1 MSLLT
6 PLTAWRKGH
15 PAPAD
20 VLNAI
25 PVPVL
30 LVNRDG
36 APVASNP
43 AAEMMF
49 GRSERAMAE
58 RGFDGILPP
67 DSPVRALIDEA
78 AREGGELGAYD
89 VEIAFIDGTVRQ
101 ADIMVAPIA
110 ESDGHLTVVFQRRS
124 VAGLV
129 ERQADNRGAAR
140 SATALAAMLAHEI
153 KNPLSGIRGAA
164 QLLGGETDEEGRS
177 ELSTLIIDEVER
189 IRTLIDRMER
199 FTDPRP
205 ASLQPVNI
213 HAILSHVRRLAEAEG
228 IQITERYDPSLPEV
242 PADRD
247 ALVQLFI
254 NLIRNA
260 REATGALGKIRIT
273 TAYRHGLRMA
283 SASGRGRVAVPIEVC
298 VIDDG
303 PGAPP
308 EIADHLFDAFVSSK
322 RGVGGLGLALVAK
335 VAADHQGHI
344 EYARD
349 EREGETIF
357 RLLLPKA
364 G

>member
-1 MSLLT
+1 MSLLA
-6 PLTAWRKGH
+6 PLKVWRGGA
-15 PAPAD
+15 PAPTE

-25 PVPVL
+25 PVPVV
-30 LVNRDG
+30 LVDRAGHPANC
-36 APVASNP
+36 NP

-49 GRSERAMAE
+49 GRSETALAD
-58 RGFDGILPP
+58 RGWEGILPP
-67 DSPVRALIDEA
+67 DSPVKSLIAEA
-78 AREGGELGAYD
+78 AQAGSELGAYGL
-89 VEIAFIDGTVRQ
+89 EIAFVDGTTRD
-101 ADIMVAPIA
+101 ADVLVGPIA
-110 ESDGHLTVVFQRRS
+110 ENNDFLAVVFQRRS

-164 QLLGGETDEEGRS
+164 QLLGGDTDGEGRE
-177 ELSTLIIDEVER
+177 ELSQLIIDEVER

-205 ASLQPVNI
+205 GRLEPTNI
-213 HAILSHVRRLAEAEG
+213 HSILAHVRRLAEAEG
-228 IQITERYDPSLPEV
+228 IRIEESYDPSLPEV

-247 ALVQLFI
+247 GLVQLFL
-254 NLIRNA
+254 NLVRNA
-260 REATGALGKIRIT
+260 YEAAGSGGRIRIT
-273 TAYRHGLRMA
+273 TAYRHGLKMA
-283 SASGRGRVAVPIEVC
+283 TATGRSRVAVPIEVC

-308 EIADHLFDAFVSSK
+308 EIADNLFDAFVSSK
-322 RGVGGLGLALVAK
+322 RGIGGLGLALAAK

-349 EREGETIF
+349 DRAGETVL